1 MSFDDAIA
9 RTPQC
14 EARARSPRVRTRA
27 SYNRAPP
34 ASDRAVRVRRTPS
47 DGWWARY
54 VLDVSVLPGI
64 LVPAIAIA
72 LWAVLAAPRS
82 ARRVPPAARVPFE
95 LGVFALAAVALLAAG
110 QADLAI
116 TFAVVAAVSA
126 ALLPAFDQ
134 LDA

>member
-1 MSFDDAIA
+1 
-9 RTPQC
+9 
-14 EARARSPRVRTRA
+14 VRTRA

-34 ASDRAVRVRRTPS
+34 ASERAVRVRRTPS

-82 ARRVPPAARVPFE
+82 AHRLPPAARVPFE
-95 LGVFALAAVALLAAG
+95 LGVFALAAVALLA
-110 QADLAI
+110 ADLAI